1 MFPAFPTVIFSGTAY
16 RPEDRPSINRVKRC
30 LFAGSL
36 QSRAHSAIKDSSRS
50 DKPLELL
57 EIKDRMATPASLK
70 RSPSGVR
77 SLTLFSSPK
86 LKTLNRYLTI
96 STKSQY
102 KGSTIPDL
110 GLLMPDFHDR
120 LKDEI
125 HKSDYDF
132 KSLSLQIGQGERYI
146 SNLLSTKS
154 DPGFSNV
161 VKICAALGLSPNQ
174 IAGLTDEVTL
184 FSEDL
189 DQHVVSAQAEK
200 ILTAVTRETYRKL
213 SRRGVKP
220 LLDDVL
226 TWWHQQ
232 NGLLNNFDKLS
243 EHVDLY
249 VTPDVHSKLPEPYR
263 VGYNSLAAQSF
274 GVQSADHLRSLLT
287 TFDGELVER
296 VRLSHVETSKGEPRL
311 SIEEIDVELP
321 GHTFPLRFSYKRL
334 LLPVRDSDGHAYV
347 LNYSQ
352 ALE

>member
-1 MFPAFPTVIFSGTAY
+1 
-16 RPEDRPSINRVKRC
+16 
-30 LFAGSL
+30 
-36 QSRAHSAIKDSSRS
+36 
-50 DKPLELL
+50 
-57 EIKDRMATPASLK
+57 MA
-70 RSPSGVR
+70 
-77 SLTLFSSPK
+77 
-86 LKTLNRYLTI
+86 
-96 STKSQY
+96 
-102 KGSTIPDL
+102 
-110 GLLMPDFHDR
+110 DFHDR
-120 LKDEI
+120 LKTYI
-125 HKSDYDF
+125 VNSDYDF

-161 VKICAALGLSPNQ
+161 VKMCAALGLSPNQ

-184 FSEDL
+184 FSDNL

-200 ILTAVTRETYRKL
+200 ILTAVTKETYRKL

-232 NGLLNNFDKLS
+232 RGLLNNFDKLS

-249 VTPDVHSKLPEPYR
+249 AAPRLDSYLPEPIR

-274 GVQSADHLRSLLT
+274 GVQSAEHLRHLLT
-287 TFDGELVER
+287 TFDGELIER
-296 VRLSHVETSKGEPRL
+296 VRLSHVAATKGEPQL

-334 LLPVRDSDGHAYV
+334 LLPVRDSDGNDYV